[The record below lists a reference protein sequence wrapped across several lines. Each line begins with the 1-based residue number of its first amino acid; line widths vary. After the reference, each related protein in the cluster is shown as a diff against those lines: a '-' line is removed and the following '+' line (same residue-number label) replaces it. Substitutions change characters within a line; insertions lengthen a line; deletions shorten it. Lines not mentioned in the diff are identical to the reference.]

1 MNQSPTPNSLLP
13 ASSPADART
22 GVLPAQQI
30 QALIRAKD
38 IQAIED
44 IAADQV
50 QPASLDLRLG
60 KTAYRV
66 RASFLP
72 GPNGNVM
79 DKLRQLDAYE
89 IDLSQGAVLEKGC
102 VYVIPLQESLDLKA
116 DITATANPKSSTGRL
131 DIFTRLITDKAS
143 AFDRI
148 ERGYKGPLYLEVA
161 PQTFSVIARPG
172 VKLNQI
178 RFKRGNPL
186 PVSQTELREKFA
198 NKELIEG
205 GSQQADFRGGRIDF
219 SIDLIGAQRNGLIGY
234 RARKH
239 ADRIDL
245 EKIGHYDPLDFWEPI
260 HGRPNHPLVLDPADF
275 YILVTQ
281 ETVKIPPDYAAEML
295 PYDTSVGEFRV
306 HYAGFF
312 DPGFGWGESPA
323 KAVLEVRSHDVPF
336 LLEHGQVVGRL
347 QYEYMASRPD
357 RLYGQGGIS
366 NYQGQDLALGK
377 QFRRT

>member
-1 MNQSPTPNSLLP
+1 MNETVTPTSLLP
-13 ASSPADART
+13 GDTAPESRT

-30 QALIRAKD
+30 HALIRARD
-38 IQAIED
+38 IQAIEE
-44 IAADQV
+44 ITADQV

-72 GPNGNVM
+72 GRDGRVL
-79 DKLRQLDAYE
+79 DKLRDLDAYE
-89 IDLSQGAVLEKGC
+89 IDLSGGAVLEKGC
-102 VYVIPLQESLDLKA
+102 VYVIPLQESLKLKA
-116 DITATANPKSSTGRL
+116 DISAAANPKSSTGRL
-131 DIFTRLITDKAS
+131 DIFTRLITDNAT
-143 AFDRI
+143 AFDKI
-148 ERGYKGPLYLEVA
+148 EQGYKGPLYLEVA

-186 PVSQTELREKFA
+186 PVSQSELRGKFA
-198 NKELIEG
+198 NNELIEG
-205 GSQQADFRGGRIDF
+205 GNLPGDFRGGRIDF
-219 SIDLIGAQRNGLIGY
+219 SIDLIGAQRDGLIGY

-245 EKIGHYDPLDFWEPI
+245 EKIGHYEPLDFWEPI
-260 HGRPNHPLVLDPADF
+260 HGRANRPLVLDPNDF

-312 DPGFGWGESPA
+312 DPGFGWGDTPA

-347 QYEYMASRPD
+347 QYEYMASRPE
-357 RLYGQGGIS
+357 RLYGQGGGS

-377 QFRRT
+377 QFRRG